1 MLRWCVVVPV
11 SIALGWAFSALH
23 LPAAWILGAIV
34 ASGAV
39 ALRSGRDLPINE
51 LLFTCTRGVIGVLAA
66 LPLVGIPPKTLLPFL
81 LPGLLAAASMIGLA
95 YVGGAVLARKGV
107 SQETGVLSLLAGGA
121 SLMPVIAKEIGA
133 DVRYVALTQYL
144 RLLVVSMTLPV
155 VAGLLTTK
163 HASATEHLEPY
174 WWMWLLVPAL
184 VAVGQPI
191 AKVLHIPNPSIFG
204 PMIVTA
210 VVGSF
215 MDVVIVPPEPLNIA
229 AFLCIGW
236 ACGGGLSVPALKQ
249 FSRLLPITIVYIAAL
264 MAACAGLGWLLALWL
279 NISFYEGYLA
289 TTPGALETVL
299 ALTAEGGV
307 GPAVVAVQLIRLICI
322 LLFAGY
328 LPKLVSWQNRKRNG

>member
-11 SIALGWAFSALH
+11 SVALGWTFSALH

-39 ALRSGRDLPINE
+39 ALRSGRDLPVNE
-51 LLFTCTRGVIGVLAA
+51 YLFQFTRGVIGVLAA
-66 LPLVGIPPKTLLPFL
+66 LPLVGIPLGQLLPFI
-81 LPGLLAAASMIGLA
+81 LPGLVATASMIGLA

-163 HASATEHLEPY
+163 HGSITGHLDPY
-174 WWMWLLVPAL
+174 WWMWMLVPAL
-184 VAVGQPI
+184 VVVGQPI
-191 AKVLHIPNPSIFG
+191 AKVLRIPSPSIFG
-204 PMIVTA
+204 PMILTA
-210 VVGSF
+210 VVGSL
-215 MDVVIVPPEPLNIA
+215 MEVTIVPPEPLNIA
-229 AFLCIGW
+229 AFLCLGW

-249 FSRLLPITIVYIAAL
+249 FSRLLPITIAYIVGL
-264 MAACAGLGWLLALWL
+264 MVACAGVGWLLTLWL

-307 GPAVVAVQLIRLICI
+307 GPAVVAIQLIRLICI

-328 LPKLVSWQNRKRNG
+328 LPKLIGWQKRRRNG

>member
-1 MLRWCVVVPV
+1 MLRWCVVVPMSV
-11 SIALGWAFSALH
+11 ALGWAFNALH

-51 LLFTCTRGVIGVLAA
+51 YLFQFTRGVIGVLAA
-66 LPLVGIPPKTLLPFL
+66 LPLVGIPPAQLLPFL
-81 LPGLLAAASMIGLA
+81 PPGLMAAASMIGLA

-155 VAGLLTTK
+155 VAGLLTTTQGST
-163 HASATEHLEPY
+163 AGHLDPY

-184 VAVGQPI
+184 VVAGQPI
-191 AKVLHIPNPSIFG
+191 AKVLRIPNPSIFG
-204 PMIVTA
+204 PMILTA

-229 AFLCIGW
+229 AFLCLGW

-249 FSRLLPITIVYIAAL
+249 FSRLLPITIGYIAGL
-264 MAACAGLGWLLALWL
+264 MAACAGVGWLLALWL

-307 GPAVVAVQLIRLICI
+307 GPAVVAIQLIRLICI
-322 LLFAGY
+322 LLFASY
-328 LPKLVSWQNRKRNG
+328 LPKLVGRQKRKRQR